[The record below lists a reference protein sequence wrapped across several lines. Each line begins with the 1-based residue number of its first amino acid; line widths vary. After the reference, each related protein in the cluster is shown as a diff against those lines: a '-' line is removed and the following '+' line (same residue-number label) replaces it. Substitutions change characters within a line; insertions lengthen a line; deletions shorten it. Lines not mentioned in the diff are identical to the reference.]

1 MRSRKK
7 KAAHRA
13 VNGGARLD
21 RMDEVVISLSKLL
34 LRIIASRAVNS
45 QPDAGLIKREVGIE
59 FISFITTPEG

>member
-1 MRSRKK
+1 
-7 KAAHRA
+7 
-13 VNGGARLD
+13 
-21 RMDEVVISLSKLL
+21 MDEVAISLSKLL